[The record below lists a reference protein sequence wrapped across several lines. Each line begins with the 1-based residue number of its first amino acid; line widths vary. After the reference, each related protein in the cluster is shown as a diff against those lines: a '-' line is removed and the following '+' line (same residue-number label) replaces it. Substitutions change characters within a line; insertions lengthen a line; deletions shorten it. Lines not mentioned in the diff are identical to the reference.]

1 MSQPSEHG
9 NRLESTV
16 GRALSRAA
24 TRAVYC
30 FRLAC
35 GGAIAGFFLGT
46 LICGCAAIVA
56 ASVKSQ
62 LTVSLDDV
70 LLGGLCISALGG
82 LWGLFLGLTDGPT
95 IEAALSRSAAEKA
108 QGEDG

>member
-1 MSQPSEHG
+1 MSSPIDRDS
-9 NRLESTV
+9 RVESTV

-24 TRAVYC
+24 TRTVYC
-30 FRLAC
+30 FRLVC

-62 LTVSLDDV
+62 SMISLDDV
-70 LLGGLCISALGG
+70 LVGGFCISALGG
-82 LWGLFLGLTDGPT
+82 LWGLFLGLTADPT
-95 IEAALSRSAAEKA
+95 IEAAVSRTSAETSD
-108 QGEDG
+108 ENR

>member
-1 MSQPSEHG
+1 MSSPIYRGKRVETS
-9 NRLESTV
+9 V

-30 FRLAC
+30 FRLVC

-56 ASVKSQ
+56 TSVKTPS
-62 LTVSLDDV
+62 TISLDDV
-70 LLGGLCISALGG
+70 LLGGFGISALGG
-82 LWGLFLGLTDGPT
+82 LWGLFLGLTADST
-95 IEAALSRSAAEKA
+95 IEAAVASPSAETI
-108 QGEDG
+108 